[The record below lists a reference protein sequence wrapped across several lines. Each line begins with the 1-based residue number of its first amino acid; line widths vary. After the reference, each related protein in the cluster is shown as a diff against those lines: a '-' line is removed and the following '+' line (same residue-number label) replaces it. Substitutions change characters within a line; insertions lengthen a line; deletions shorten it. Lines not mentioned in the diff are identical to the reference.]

1 MLGIKKKANT
11 KYTIKENFMA
21 LKGNKSDLHQGKI
34 EIVFFK
40 FYNISKMKR

>member
-34 EIVFFK
+34 EIVFSSFIIFQK
-40 FYNISKMKR
+40 